1 MNTSMQHYAR
11 CGNNNIRSCIFI
23 IILGIIVY
31 GNHLQNPFQFDTVV
45 YIVNNHTLDNVS
57 EILDINFFKSNI
69 FKNRGLLQ
77 ISLALNAHLDGFRTF
92 SYHLVNLI
100 LHLTNALLVYFITR
114 RIWCYFGSWGDH
126 MQKNDIHAICLFTA
140 MLFLL
145 HPIQT
150 ESVIYTMGRSE
161 VFSGT
166 FYLSAFLLFQVCNDK
181 KNPPKI
187 KFKVLALLLIPA
199 IFLLGFSVKQTLVTL
214 PMILVLYF
222 FLGRDPGSFSI
233 NILNKWKWEIGII
246 STIGLSVLF
255 YKLFNDESFL
265 IGPSN
270 AGENIGRLNYILTQ
284 PSVLLSYYLKLFF
297 FPINLNIDP
306 DIQIV
311 TQWWSWR
318 FYSGIVV
325 IIVAIFS
332 AYRIKE
338 TRAPLFFIFWFLI
351 VMSPSSSIITLN
363 DLAAE
368 HRTYLALYSLC
379 AVFAFFIYR
388 MPCLVFRNYPEKSRT
403 IIFTISISI
412 IILFSIITIQRNQIW
427 ASEVTLWNDTLKKSP
442 NKIRPIINLAH
453 AYTTFGSFDL
463 AIRYYEK
470 AMSIN
475 SKIFSTNYNLG
486 NLYLESAREEEAI
499 GLLETAALI
508 RPNNLEVNVL
518 LGEVYLKRKTVDR
531 AEFYFKKALEL
542 NPNYA
547 LAMRNLGIIYY
558 FYLKKNKEA
567 AVYFSRS
574 LSINPNQQGADNIR
588 TLIKQIK

>member
-1 MNTSMQHYAR
+1 
-11 CGNNNIRSCIFI
+11 
-23 IILGIIVY
+23 
-31 GNHLQNPFQFDTVV
+31 
-45 YIVNNHTLDNVS
+45 
-57 EILDINFFKSNI
+57 
-69 FKNRGLLQ
+69 
-77 ISLALNAHLDGFRTF
+77 
-92 SYHLVNLI
+92 
-100 LHLTNALLVYFITR
+100 
-114 RIWCYFGSWGDH
+114 
-126 MQKNDIHAICLFTA
+126 
-140 MLFLL
+140 
-145 HPIQT
+145 
-150 ESVIYTMGRSE
+150 MGRSE

-222 FLGRDPGSFSI
+222 FLGREPGSFSI

-255 YKLFNDESFL
+255 YKLLNDESFL

-270 AGENIGRLNYILTQ
+270 AGENIGRLNYMLTQ

-311 TQWWSWR
+311 TQWWSWK
-318 FYSGIVV
+318 FLSGIVV
-325 IIVAIFS
+325 ISVAIFA

-338 TRAPLFFIFWFLI
+338 TRAPLFFVFWFLI
-351 VMSPSSSIITLN
+351 VISPSSSIITLN

-368 HRTYLALYSLC
+368 HRTYLALYSFC
-379 AVFAFFIYR
+379 AISAFSVYR
-388 MPCLVFRNYPEKSRT
+388 IPCLVFRNYPEKSRF
-403 IIFTISISI
+403 IILTISIFI
-412 IILFSIITIQRNQIW
+412 IILFSVITIQRNQIW

-463 AIRYYEK
+463 AIQYYEK
-470 AMSIN
+470 AMKIN

-486 NLYLESAREEEAI
+486 NLYLERGREEEAI

-508 RPNNLEVNVL
+508 RPNNPEVNIL
-518 LGEVYLKRKTVDR
+518 LGEVYLKRKTIDR
-531 AEFYFKKALEL
+531 AEFYFKKAVEL
-542 NPNYA
+542 NPKYA
-547 LAMRNLGIIYY
+547 LAMKNLGIIYY
-558 FYLKKNKEA
+558 FHLKKNKEA
-567 AVYFSRS
+567 RVFFSRS
-574 LSINPNQQGADNIR
+574 LSIDPNQQGADNIR
-588 TLIKQIK
+588 ILIKQIK

>member
-1 MNTSMQHYAR
+1 
-11 CGNNNIRSCIFI
+11 
-23 IILGIIVY
+23 
-31 GNHLQNPFQFDTVV
+31 
-45 YIVNNHTLDNVS
+45 
-57 EILDINFFKSNI
+57 
-69 FKNRGLLQ
+69 
-77 ISLALNAHLDGFRTF
+77 
-92 SYHLVNLI
+92 
-100 LHLTNALLVYFITR
+100 
-114 RIWCYFGSWGDH
+114 
-126 MQKNDIHAICLFTA
+126 
-140 MLFLL
+140 
-145 HPIQT
+145 
-150 ESVIYTMGRSE
+150 MGRSE

-166 FYLSAFLLFQVCNDK
+166 FYLSAFLLFQVCSDN

-214 PMILVLYF
+214 PMILVFYF
-222 FLGRDPGSFSI
+222 FLGREPGSFSI

-255 YKLFNDESFL
+255 YKLLNDESFL

-368 HRTYLALYSLC
+368 HRTYLALYSFC

-388 MPCLVFRNYPEKSRT
+388 MPCLVFRNYPEKSRI
-403 IIFTISISI
+403 IIFTVSIFI